1 MRIFV
6 FLGVILL
13 YGTTGFV
20 YFELSENPD
29 LSWYDGLWYTVVTM
43 TTVGYGDFFPK
54 STGGRFLVGWPV
66 MVFGIG
72 LLGYALSVVAAALVT
87 SKSKEIKGM
96 SSFDLKDHL
105 VVFNFPGMGK
115 VERIVDEL
123 RLDPSIGKS
132 LPVVLVDELLE
143 ELPPELVKRG
153 VHFVRG
159 NPVRDYT
166 LSRAAIDSVRHA
178 VILSRNPSDPAS
190 DNLNVTIALAIE
202 GRNRTAITVVECVDP
217 ASEELLRKA
226 GCDRIV
232 CTSRFDAHFLSQEL
246 LNPGIQ
252 EVMDDLLS
260 ASGGQQLYLTDVTR
274 EATLAEYSELC
285 REKGHVAIGIY
296 QGKSISMNP
305 PGTTI
310 VFQGDRIIT
319 IGPARLPKLRSR
331 YPETGRQARRSNP
344 KESARSRL
352 RSALR

>member
-6 FLGVILL
+6 LLGVILL

-132 LPVVLVDELLE
+132 LPVVLVDEFLE

-159 NPVRDYT
+159 NPVRDDT

-260 ASGGQQLYLTDVTR
+260 ASGGQQLYLTAVTR
-274 EATLAEYSELC
+274 EATLAEFSGLC
-285 REKGHVAIGIY
+285 REKGHVAIGIH
-296 QGKSISMNP
+296 QGKSITMNP

-310 VFQGDRIIT
+310 VGQGDRIIT
-319 IGPARLPKLRSR
+319 IGPGRLPKL
-331 YPETGRQARRSNP
+331 
-344 KESARSRL
+344 
-352 RSALR
+352 